1 MTPDTFVELITIAGY
16 DVTSY
21 SGRGMYGNSCVGVR
35 VANDSE
41 MLAMAANIA
50 IECDDAQ
57 REELPDIVGNA
68 KTDNMGRG
76 LIVYFPNMP
85 MERES

>member
-1 MTPDTFVELITIAGY
+1 MMPDTFVELLTIAGY

-21 SGRGMYGNSCVGVR
+21 SGRGMYGKSCVGVR
-35 VANDSE
+35 VANDAE
-41 MLAMAANIA
+41 MLVMTANVA
-50 IECDDAQ
+50 IECDAAQ
-57 REELPDIVGNA
+57 REELPDIVSNA

-76 LIVYFPNMP
+76 LIVYFPNMQ